1 MKILITGCGR
11 SGTQYLSKILNYHN
25 LEFLHEDIR
34 GKDGV
39 ISWFLMF
46 DRQDIP
52 YWNISKK
59 DYLNFKP
66 NYTNHFNKKI
76 LLVRN
81 PIDVISS
88 VYNTF
93 KDKSFDYIRKCIP
106 EISNYDSKLLH
117 VMKYYLYWNLNG
129 LKICDFYIKIENIE
143 SDIDRILYLFSIKK
157 KDFSHFSKKT
167 HTRNIMLNESKTSTG
182 TKRVYDKISWEDL
195 ENEDI
200 NITNQIRDLCKKLGY

>member
-34 GKDGV
+34 GKDGT

-81 PIDVISS
+81 PLDVITSLN
-88 VYNTF
+88 NTINN
-93 KDKSFDYIRKCIP
+93 KLLEYIRKCIP
-106 EISNYDSKLLH
+106 EIKNTDSNLLQI
-117 VMKYYLYWNLNG
+117 MKYYLYWNLSG
-129 LKICDFYIKIENIE
+129 LKTCDFYIKIENINL
-143 SDIDRILYLFSIKK
+143 DINKILDLFNIKK

-167 HTRNIMLNESKTSTG
+167 HTRSIMLKESKNSNG
-182 TKRVYDKISWEDL
+182 IKKVYHKITWKNL
-195 ENEDI
+195 EKIDI
-200 NITNQIRDLCKKLGY
+200 NITKQIINLCQILNY